1 MKTTDYSKIA
11 AKYDDNKLRHYI
23 EKDINIENICKKN
36 SNQQISVLDLACGT
50 GNYLVKQISEYKKN
64 PIKWLGIDKSPEMLN
79 IAKQKSL
86 NAELLIGDACKIPLE
101 DNSIDYIKI
110 RFAFHHFADKQKAI
124 QEIYRIL
131 KTNGE
136 VSIYNINH
144 DYMQYS
150 WVYKFYPQVVQI
162 DKERFP
168 KTLDLFNWL
177 DNAGFETQAS
187 INTIIKKFY
196 YKDILE
202 DARNR
207 DMSQLNLISDEEY
220 QIGLDKI
227 IAASKTA
234 EYLVSDIAFMDF
246 HSKKIN

>member
-23 EKDINIENICKKN
+23 EKDTNIENICKKN

-110 RFAFHHFADKQKAI
+110 RFAFHHFTDKQKAI

-168 KTLDLFNWL
+168 TTLDLFNWL
-177 DNAGFETQAS
+177 DKAGFETQAS
-187 INTIIKKFY
+187 VNTIIKKFY
-196 YKDILE
+196 YEDILE

-227 IAASKTA
+227 TAESKKA

-246 HSKKIN
+246 HSRK